1 MRKHMMKILLA
12 AVVLTLTS
20 TSILA
25 SGTHGDSHGHDDA
38 KFSVGEPA
46 SGKPDRIFEVSMG
59 DNMRFVFTP
68 EFEDLHDGEVIQ
80 FNVKNDGVIV
90 HEFSIGNADD
100 QVEHAK
106 MMREMPGMKHV
117 DPNTVSLESGESAT
131 ITWRFKGD
139 DTVVFACNVPGHFEA
154 GMHHK
159 LPINS
164 H

>member
-1 MRKHMMKILLA
+1 MKNLIALTIL
-12 AVVLTLTS
+12 TFSS

-25 SGTHGDSHGHDDA
+25 GGTHDGDHGQA

-46 SGKPDRIFEVSMG
+46 NGEKVDRVFDVSMR
-59 DNMRFVFTP
+59 DTMRFVFDP
-68 EFEDLHDGEVIQ
+68 EFKDLHDGEVIQ

-90 HEFSIGNADD
+90 HEFSIGNAAD

-106 MMREMPGMKHV
+106 MMREMPGMKHA
-117 DPNTVSLESGESAT
+117 DPNTVSLEAGESAT
-131 ITWRFKGD
+131 IIWRFKGD

-154 GMHHK
+154 GMKHD
-159 LPINS
+159 LPIKGSKHS